1 METGLLFVILH
12 ISKDVLLHI
21 IIYNQ
26 LFGVNFQREGVTK
39 LTTAISFFRAEECN
53 ILHLTIYP
61 RHAYSKIARMALFIY
76 LINIQCIYSCSTHTQ

>member
-12 ISKDVLLHI
+12 ISKDVLLHS

-26 LFGVNFQREGVTK
+26 LFGVNFQRKGVTK
-39 LTTAISFFRAEECN
+39 LTTAISFFRAEERN

-61 RHAYSKIARMALFIY
+61 RHAYYKIAHMALFIY
-76 LINIQCIYSCSTHTQ
+76 